1 MKKYKKRL
9 IDIDIE
15 RKLQAVG
22 GIVLRG
28 PRAVGKTT
36 TALFHAKSSVRFDE
50 SAEIREQAHIAPQS
64 LLRGEAPRLIDEWQ
78 LAPSIWNVVRHEID
92 ARALPGQFILTGS
105 AAPSDDYTRHTGAGR
120 FARLTLR
127 PMSLHES
134 GDSTAQVNFNA
145 IFQSD
150 SEISSFGGMT
160 VEDYAEKTVRGGWP
174 GLIERPIG
182 AAREA
187 LIDYIENISA
197 VDLRTLES
205 PPSPPRTSS
214 LIKAL
219 ARNISTEASIS
230 TLANEA
236 EIFDGKLT
244 AQTARKYLDQLSQI
258 YILEE
263 LPAWGTH
270 IRSSI
275 KARVKPKWHFIDPS
289 IAAAAL
295 RVTPDSLLSDLNAF
309 GFFFESLAIRD
320 LRVYA
325 DAVGASVHHYRDSS
339 NLEIDAIIERYDG
352 KWVAAEIKL
361 GGERAINEAVSNFAK
376 LKRRLTEKKLSD
388 LVSCNIITAGKG
400 SYTRPDG
407 IHIIALGHLYV

>member
-1 MKKYKKRL
+1 M
-9 IDIDIE
+9 
-15 RKLQAVG
+15 
-22 GIVLRG
+22 
-28 PRAVGKTT
+28 
-36 TALFHAKSSVRFDE
+36 
-50 SAEIREQAHIAPQS
+50 
-64 LLRGEAPRLIDEWQ
+64 
-78 LAPSIWNVVRHEID
+78 
-92 ARALPGQFILTGS
+92 
-105 AAPSDDYTRHTGAGR
+105 
-120 FARLTLR
+120 
-127 PMSLHES
+127 
-134 GDSTAQVNFNA
+134 
-145 IFQSD
+145 FQSG
-150 SEISSFGGMT
+150 SELSGFGGMT
-160 VEDYAEKTVRGGWP
+160 VEDYAEKTVCGGWP
-174 GLIERPIG
+174 GLIGRPVG

-205 PPSPPRTSS
+205 PPSPQRISS

-236 EIFDGKLT
+236 EIFDGELT

-263 LPAWGTH
+263 LPAWGAH

-275 KARVKPKWHFIDPS
+275 RMRVKPKWHFIDPS
-289 IAAAAL
+289 LAAAAL

-325 DAVGASVHHYRDSS
+325 DAVGASVSHYRDSS

-352 KWVAAEIKL
+352 KWAAVEIKL
-361 GGERAINEAVSNFAK
+361 GGDKAIDEAVSNFIK
-376 LKRRLTEKKLSD
+376 LKRRFTEKKLSD
-388 LVSCNIITAGKG
+388 LTSCTIVTAGQS

-407 IHIIALGHLYV
+407 VNIIALGHLYV